1 LLARHL
7 LIMPCPFKIK
17 GPRTDAVSVSDTV
30 VNETTNALLLDG
42 EAPRLG
48 TSSAPMLPNVP
59 PPAAFSNVDSGPT
72 LQVVSQVLTDGSAPS
87 LPTLPVPSPTAAIP
101 ATTESAADAAE
112 GEPRH
117 PMAHLMPEKMKP
129 SEASLRAAEARA
141 VKKKKAKKIKI
152 IVGVCALAVTA
163 VVGPP
168 LAKWTI
174 NAINEAGSTQEDEPA
189 ETPAEQPAE
198 QPAADT
204 GSDPQ
209 ATPSAGL
216 RAIDDAEQLAGA
228 TTPPVTP

>member
-1 LLARHL
+1 
-7 LIMPCPFKIK
+7 MPGPFKIRAW
-17 GPRTDAVSVSDTV
+17 RTDAVLVSDTV

-48 TSSAPMLPNVP
+48 TSSAPMLPNVT
-59 PPAAFSNVDSGPT
+59 PAAFSNVDSGPT
-72 LQVVSQVLTDGSAPS
+72 LPVVSQVLTDGSAPP
-87 LPTLPVPSPTAAIP
+87 LPTLPVPSSTPGLP
-101 ATTESAADAAE
+101 ATTETPADAASN
-112 GEPRH
+112 EPRH
-117 PMAHLMPEKMKP
+117 PMAHLMPENSKP

-168 LAKWTI
+168 LGKWTI
-174 NAINEAGSTQEDEPA
+174 NAINEAGKVQEDEPA
-189 ETPAEQPAE
+189 EAPAEQPAE
-198 QPAADT
+198 QPAAET

-216 RAIDDAEQLAGA
+216 QAIDDAEQLAGA
-228 TTPPVTP
+228 TTPPVAP

>member
-1 LLARHL
+1 
-7 LIMPCPFKIK
+7 MPGPFKI
-17 GPRTDAVSVSDTV
+17 GAPRTDAVSVSETV
-30 VNETTNALLLDG
+30 VNETTNGLLIDG

-59 PPAAFSNVDSGPT
+59 PASAFNNVDSGPT
-72 LQVVSQVLTDGSAPS
+72 LPVVSQVLTDGSAPT
-87 LPTLPVPSPTAAIP
+87 LPTLPVASPAAPMTA
-101 ATTESAADAAE
+101 EAAPVEADS

-141 VKKKKAKKIKI
+141 VKKKKAKKVKI
-152 IVGVCALAVTA
+152 IVGVCALAVTV

-189 ETPAEQPAE
+189 EAPAEQPAQ

-209 ATPSAGL
+209 ATPSAGVQ
-216 RAIDDAEQLAGA
+216 AIDDANQLAGA
-228 TTPPVTP
+228 TTPPVAP

>member
-1 LLARHL
+1 
-7 LIMPCPFKIK
+7 MPRPFKIRAT
-17 GPRTDAVSVSDTV
+17 RTDAVSVSDTV

-48 TSSAPMLPNVP
+48 TSSAPLLPNVT
-59 PPAAFSNVDSGPT
+59 PAAFSNVDSGPT
-72 LQVVSQVLTDGSAPS
+72 VPVVSQVLTDGSAPT
-87 LPTLPVPSPTAAIP
+87 LPTLPVSSPTATP
-101 ATTESAADAAE
+101 VTTESAADAAD

-117 PMAHLMPEKMKP
+117 PMAHLMPEKLKP
-129 SEASLRAAEARA
+129 SESSLRAAEARA
-141 VKKKKAKKIKI
+141 IKKKKAKKIKI

-168 LAKWTI
+168 LGKWTI
-174 NAINEAGSTQEDEPA
+174 NAINEAGKVQEDEPA

-216 RAIDDAEQLAGA
+216 QAIDDAEQLAGA
-228 TTPPVTP
+228 TTSPVAP

>member
-1 LLARHL
+1 
-7 LIMPCPFKIK
+7 MPGLFKI
-17 GPRTDAVSVSDTV
+17 GAPRTDAVPVSDTV
-30 VNETTNALLLDG
+30 VNETTNAFLLDG
-42 EAPRLG
+42 EAPRLS
-48 TSSAPMLPNVP
+48 TSSAPMLTNVP
-59 PPAAFSNVDSGPT
+59 PASAFSNVDSGPT
-72 LQVVSQVLTDGSAPS
+72 LPVASQVLTDGSAPT
-87 LPTLPVPSPTAAIP
+87 LPTLPASSPTPPVP
-101 ATTESAADAAE
+101 ATTGSPAESASN
-112 GEPRH
+112 EPRH

-141 VKKKKAKKIKI
+141 AKKKKAKKVKI

-174 NAINEAGSTQEDEPA
+174 NAINEAGKTQEDEPA

-216 RAIDDAEQLAGA
+216 QAIDDAKQLAGA
-228 TTPPVTP
+228 TTPPVAP

>member
-1 LLARHL
+1 
-7 LIMPCPFKIK
+7 MPGVFKIAA
-17 GPRTDAVSVSDTV
+17 PRTDAVCVSDTV
-30 VNETTNALLLDG
+30 VNETTNSLLLDG

-48 TSSAPMLPNVP
+48 TSSAPMLSSVP
-59 PPAAFSNVDSGPT
+59 TASVFSNVDSGPT
-72 LQVVSQVLTDGSAPS
+72 LPVVSQVLTDGSAPT
-87 LPTLPVPSPTAAIP
+87 LPTLPASSPTPPVP
-101 ATTESAADAAE
+101 ATTESPADGID

-129 SEASLRAAEARA
+129 SEASLRAAQARA
-141 VKKKKAKKIKI
+141 VKKKKAKKVKI
-152 IVGVCALAVTA
+152 IVGVCALAVTV

-174 NAINEAGSTQEDEPA
+174 DAINEAGSTQEDEPA

-209 ATPSAGL
+209 ATPSAGVQ
-216 RAIDDAEQLAGA
+216 AIDDAEQLTSAS
-228 TTPPVTP
+228 TPPVAP